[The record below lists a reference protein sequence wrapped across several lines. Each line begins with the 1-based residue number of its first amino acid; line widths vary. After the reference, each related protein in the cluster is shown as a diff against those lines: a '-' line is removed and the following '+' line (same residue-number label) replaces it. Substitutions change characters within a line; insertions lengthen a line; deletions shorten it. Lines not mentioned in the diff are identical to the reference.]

1 MEESIRKQKEL
12 RKLQKLYDKKVNKH
26 PHHPQINEKSKKLLK
41 NYSPI
46 HLRYNFEMKKKKKTL
61 SKIWN
66 KVNEEKVKKE
76 KMEFDGGF
84 NPNISPS

>member
-1 MEESIRKQKEL
+1 MI
-12 RKLQKLYDKKVNKH
+12 KH
-26 PHHPQINEKSKKLLK
+26 THKPIINEKSKKLLK

-46 HLRYNFEMKKKKKTL
+46 HLRYNLEMKKKKKTL

-66 KVNEEKVKKE
+66 WVLEEKVKKDQL
-76 KMEFDGGF
+76 EFKGDF